1 MIWILPLIG
10 LIFFEMI
17 ADIFAKEY
25 SLRGGWFWFI
35 SLACYII
42 GNSFWLYSI
51 RHGSGLARG
60 ADIFAVST
68 AILATFIGVYYFNE
82 NLRALQM
89 IGIAFG
95 IVSLV
100 LIFWKQ

>member
-1 MIWILPLIG
+1 MIWILPLFG
-10 LIFFEMI
+10 LIVFEMI

-25 SLRGGWFWFI
+25 ALKGGWFWFAA
-35 SLACYII
+35 LFCYII

-51 RHGSGLARG
+51 RHGAGLARG

-68 AILATFIGVYYFNE
+68 AILATFIGVYYFHE
-82 NLRALQM
+82 SLRTLQWV
-89 IGIAFG
+89 GVGFG
-95 IVSLV
+95 IISLV